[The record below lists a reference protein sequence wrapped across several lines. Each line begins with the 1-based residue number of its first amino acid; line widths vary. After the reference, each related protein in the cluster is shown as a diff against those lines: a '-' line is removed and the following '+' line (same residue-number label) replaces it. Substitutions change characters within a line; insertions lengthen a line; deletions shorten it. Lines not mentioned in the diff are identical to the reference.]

1 MCAFL
6 SRQNGAMIESL
17 HTLPPFT
24 MLPNSRGKHSDEVRT
39 IAEIFV
45 AS

>member
-1 MCAFL
+1 MYTFW

-24 MLPNSRGKHSDEVRT
+24 MLPHSRGQHSDEVRT

>member
-1 MCAFL
+1 MYTFW
-6 SRQNGAMIESL
+6 SRQNGAMIEAF

-24 MLPNSRGKHSDEVRT
+24 MQPNSRGQHSEEVRT